1 MKKMGIGL
9 IGCGNISTAYLQL
22 ASQFSPLEMRA
33 VADLD
38 MAAAKTQ
45 AEKFNLRALSVPEL
59 LASGDIDIIV
69 NLTVPAAHFE
79 VTKQILQAGKH
90 AFSEKPFVLSLQEGE
105 ALRKLADE
113 TGLRI
118 GSAPDTFLG
127 GAHQLARSLID
138 QGAIGEVLS
147 GTCHVMSRGM
157 EAWHPNPDFFF
168 QPGGGPVLDLG
179 PYYITNLVQLI
190 GPVKAVSAMASTGLK
205 TRTIGTGARR
215 GESIPVDTP
224 TTHHALLEFQSGAII
239 TLGASWDVSAHR
251 HENMELYGS
260 EGSLYVPDP
269 NFFGGNVLCADTSG
283 GTAQLKQDDHPFG
296 ITNTTDGQGEKR
308 ANYRCAGL
316 ADMAAAILEN
326 RPHRCSLDLAA
337 HVVDV
342 MTSILDSGEKKRWVE
357 LSTSCTRPAA
367 LGKTEALKLLDQT
380 AG

>member
-22 ASQFSPLEMRA
+22 ATQFSSLEMRA

-38 MAAAKTQ
+38 MAIAKTQ
-45 AEKFNLRALSVPEL
+45 AEKFNLRALSVPDL
-59 LASGDIDIIV
+59 LASSDIDIVV
-69 NLTVPAAHFE
+69 NLTIPAAHFE

-90 AFSEKPFVLSLQEGE
+90 AFSEKPFVLSLEEGE

-179 PYYITNLVQLI
+179 PYYITNLCQLI

-205 TRTIGTGARR
+205 TRTIGTGPRT
-215 GESIPVDTP
+215 GESVPVDTP
-224 TTHHALLEFQSGAII
+224 TTLHALL
-239 TLGASWDVSAHR
+239 
-251 HENMELYGS
+251 
-260 EGSLYVPDP
+260 
-269 NFFGGNVLCADTSG
+269 
-283 GTAQLKQDDHPFG
+283 
-296 ITNTTDGQGEKR
+296 
-308 ANYRCAGL
+308 
-316 ADMAAAILEN
+316 
-326 RPHRCSLDLAA
+326 
-337 HVVDV
+337 
-342 MTSILDSGEKKRWVE
+342 
-357 LSTSCTRPAA
+357 
-367 LGKTEALKLLDQT
+367 
-380 AG
+380 

>member
-22 ASQFSPLEMRA
+22 ATQFSSLEMRA

-38 MAAAKTQ
+38 MAIAKTQ
-45 AEKFNLRALSVPEL
+45 AEKFNLRALSVPDL
-59 LASGDIDIIV
+59 LASSDIDIVV
-69 NLTVPAAHFE
+69 NLTIPAAHFE

-90 AFSEKPFVLSLQEGE
+90 AFSEKPFVLSLEEGE

-205 TRTIGTGARR
+205 TRTIGTGPRT
-215 GESIPVDTP
+215 GESVPVDTP
-224 TTHHALLEFQSGAII
+224 TTLHALLEFQSGAII

-269 NFFGGNVLCADTSG
+269 NFFGGSVLHADASG
-283 GTAQLKQDDHPFG
+283 GHRAAQA
-296 ITNTTDGQGEKR
+296 R
-308 ANYRCAGL
+308 
-316 ADMAAAILEN
+316 
-326 RPHRCSLDLAA
+326 
-337 HVVDV
+337 
-342 MTSILDSGEKKRWVE
+342 
-357 LSTSCTRPAA
+357 
-367 LGKTEALKLLDQT
+367 
-380 AG
+380 

>member
-59 LASGDIDIIV
+59 FASGDIDIIV

-138 QGAIGEVLS
+138 QGTIGEVLS

-179 PYYITNLVQLI
+179 PYYISNLVQLI
-190 GPVKAVSAMASTGLK
+190 GPVKAVITA
-205 TRTIGTGARR
+205 
-215 GESIPVDTP
+215 SIPNSRAIFKAFSGSFSTRSMSKWPVVIDRP
-224 TTHHALLEFQSGAII
+224 YVSNSALVL
-239 TLGASWDVSAHR
+239 LGSSYNAPNPSTSRNPRSARVCSVSAKSKFR
-251 HENMELYGS
+251 NE
-260 EGSLYVPDP
+260 
-269 NFFGGNVLCADTSG
+269 
-283 GTAQLKQDDHPFG
+283 
-296 ITNTTDGQGEKR
+296 
-308 ANYRCAGL
+308 
-316 ADMAAAILEN
+316 
-326 RPHRCSLDLAA
+326 
-337 HVVDV
+337 
-342 MTSILDSGEKKRWVE
+342 
-357 LSTSCTRPAA
+357 
-367 LGKTEALKLLDQT
+367 
-380 AG
+380 